1 MRRADERPA
10 IHHPMGSLRRAFL
23 FWRITLS
30 LKELNEKREKLVVDA
45 RAALDEIKKNTD
57 EARAAELDTRHDTI
71 MSEFDRVEATIKR
84 EQRVAD
90 AEKSMEE
97 RAEAARKKQRPT
109 GTDTDASAR
118 DDGAAPEYRQVFYK
132 FLGSGAD
139 LGELSAEERAVL
151 KAGAVSPDKEKRVQ
165 TVGTTTAGGF
175 TVPVE
180 LANVLVKSMKA
191 WGPMY
196 DEDICTVISTS
207 NGNSIKIPTIDDT
220 SVAAEKKAGEG
231 TALTDD
237 GGKDAT
243 FGQKSLDS
251 YGYDTEFVRFSL
263 ELSRDSIFNMESL
276 LGELLGERL
285 GRIANSELTTADGSG
300 DPNGIVTASSLG
312 KTAAAQAA
320 VTYDEIID
328 LVHSVDP
335 AYRQSPKVR
344 FMFNDLTLAA
354 LRKLKD
360 GDGRYIWTMGDVQN
374 GVPGNILGYRYS
386 INQAMASLASG
397 NKTMLFGDFGKY
409 FVRKVG
415 TPMIGVLRERFWPD
429 LGIAGLI
436 YFDGE
441 LGDTAAVKH
450 LIQA

>member
-1 MRRADERPA
+1 M
-10 IHHPMGSLRRAFL
+10 
-23 FWRITLS
+23 T
-30 LKELNEKREKLVVDA
+30 LKELNEKRGVLVTQA
-45 RAALDEIKKNTD
+45 REALAEIKKNTD
-57 EARAAELDTRHDTI
+57 ETRAAELDARHDAI
-71 MSEFDRVEATIKR
+71 MADFDKLEATIAR
-84 EQRVAD
+84 EERVAA
-90 AEKSMEE
+90 AEARIAKAAEEE
-97 RAEAARKKQRPT
+97 RKARRPNGEDTEARGQH
-109 GTDTDASAR
+109 
-118 DDGAAPEYRQVFYK
+118 DGDKPEYREVFYK
-132 FLGSGAD
+132 FLAGGASFD
-139 LGELSAEERAVL
+139 ELSTEERAVL
-151 KAGAVSPDKEKRVQ
+151 KAGAVNPDKEKRVQ

-180 LANVLVKSMKA
+180 LANMLVKSMKA

-196 DEDICTVISTS
+196 DEDICTVITTS
-207 NGNSIKIPTIDDT
+207 AGNSIKIPTIDDT
-220 SVAAEKKAGEG
+220 GVTAEKKAGEG
-231 TALTDD
+231 VALTDD

-263 ELSRDSIFNMESL
+263 ELARDSIFNMESL

-285 GRIANSELTTADGSG
+285 GRIANSELTTADGTG

-312 KTAAAQAA
+312 KTAAAVAA

-386 INQAMASLASG
+386 INQAMANLATG

-441 LGDTAAVKH
+441 LADTAAVKH